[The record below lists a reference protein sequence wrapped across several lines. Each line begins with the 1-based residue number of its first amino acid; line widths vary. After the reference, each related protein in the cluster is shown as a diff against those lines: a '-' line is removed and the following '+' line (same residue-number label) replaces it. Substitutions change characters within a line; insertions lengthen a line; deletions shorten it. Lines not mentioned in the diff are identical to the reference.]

1 MALKHLDGLLK
12 VAVPRREEAVTL
24 SGVDV
29 RKEWR
34 QRVVAHVGAV
44 SAERVLVGAL

>member
-12 VAVPRREEAVTL
+12 IAVSRREEAAAL